1 MVIFFLKILLCINSA
16 LVPNEEQVNLNFIE
30 QAHNMINKELNYKN
44 YMLYN
49 L

>member
-1 MVIFFLKILLCINSA
+1 MVIFFLKIVLCIDSA

-30 QAHNMINKELNYKN
+30 QTHNMINKELKNKN
-44 YMLYN
+44 YILYN